1 MKNSASLLPWDM
13 DGVKI
18 NGSASSLCPQKP
30 LLDRD
35 LWDSGGI
42 KLLAAQGWADP
53 RLALLWWSL
62 NLPLLSSTPLH
73 PGALIIP
80 CLLPIKRIPYF
91 FSNESSEER
100 NESSP
105 FQWIFRRRVI
115 QVPLWG
121 SKDPGRC
128 SVLVQPVPVQ
138 STCVSTSLRGR
149 GHRLHSITEWC
160 CDSFL
165 CPGEMLL
172 VPGWLNYLPSF
183 TGNMLSMLKKNKNSR
198 SSSEMWPMPLNSPQ
212 PLWLLFPQ

>member
-1 MKNSASLLPWDM
+1 MRLRRYKTACCSRLSRPQAGTALVVPESALTFIYSPP
-13 DGVKI
+13 
-18 NGSASSLCPQKP
+18 S
-30 LLDRD
+30 
-35 LWDSGGI
+35 
-42 KLLAAQGWADP
+42 
-53 RLALLWWSL
+53 
-62 NLPLLSSTPLH
+62 
-73 PGALIIP
+73 GALIIP

-172 VPGWLNYLPSF
+172 VLGWLNYLPSF

-212 PLWLLFPQ
+212 PL